1 MEPLLVPPGC
11 MSAHQV
17 AQQLGITLGAVRQ
30 LRRRGHLTAVG
41 GTTGKPYYDTE
52 QVRALWR
59 HRQAA

>member
-1 MEPLLVPPGC
+1 

-17 AQQLGITLGAVRQ
+17 AAQLGITLGAVRQ
-30 LRRRGHLTAVG
+30 LRRRGHLTPAG